1 MTASPS
7 TPCGGPPDSPT
18 RPAATRPFRDPPP
31 PQPDRSPRR
40 RRRRPT
46 TRRCARTGQR
56 SGLDLATPPD
66 PPYPAVHSRAART
79 ADLGRHHQ
87 PAGQERQPVDAVPA
101 ALRRPAVPPTPAA
114 SGNGAGPWP
123 VRGAEETALMP
134 AHAIDAL
141 VTEEGGSAM
150 TAAKLEAARTLGL
163 MVVVVDRPPVTP
175 GVPVVESVKVTV
187 AHLDR

>member
-1 MTASPS
+1 
-7 TPCGGPPDSPT
+7 
-18 RPAATRPFRDPPP
+18 
-31 PQPDRSPRR
+31 
-40 RRRRPT
+40 
-46 TRRCARTGQR
+46 
-56 SGLDLATPPD
+56 
-66 PPYPAVHSRAART
+66 
-79 ADLGRHHQ
+79 
-87 PAGQERQPVDAVPA
+87 
-101 ALRRPAVPPTPAA
+101 
-114 SGNGAGPWP
+114 
-123 VRGAEETALMP
+123 MP